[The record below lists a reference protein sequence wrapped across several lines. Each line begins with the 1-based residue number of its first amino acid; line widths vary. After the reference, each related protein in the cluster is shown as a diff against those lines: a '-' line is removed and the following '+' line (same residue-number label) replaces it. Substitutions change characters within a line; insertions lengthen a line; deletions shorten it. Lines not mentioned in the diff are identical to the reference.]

1 MKTIR
6 YILFAALCALGVSCG
21 DTSDATDR
29 RVEELL
35 ARMTLAEK
43 VGQMAQLTI
52 EPFIIAQEEGGF
64 ALDTCLL
71 REALV
76 DYGVGSLLNVP
87 LSEAQPAGAWAP
99 FIEEV
104 QRIATEET
112 RLGIPIIYG
121 VDQVH
126 GGTYALGST
135 LFPHEIALAATWNP
149 AHARRMGEITAYEMR
164 ACNIPWN
171 FAPILDL
178 GADPRFPRQYE
189 GFGEDPCLGTAM
201 GRELVLGMEGDRND
215 VDHPE
220 HVATCLKHFLG
231 YSVPASGKDRTPAN
245 IPWNALLEYHLPAF
259 RAALEAGAHSVMV
272 NSGIIDNCP
281 VHASRRILT
290 GLLRDELG
298 FEGLV
303 VTDYEDL
310 EKLHTR
316 DHLAETSKE
325 AIRLGIDAG
334 IDMAM
339 IPIDFRGFCRDLR
352 ELVEEGEIPMSRIDE
367 AVRRVLK
374 LKFELGLFERPN
386 TLPADYPRYG
396 CEEYRQ
402 ASYDAAAEAI
412 TLLKNEGGL
421 LPLDPAE
428 GRKILVCGPNA
439 ESRRALCGG
448 WTVTWQG
455 HGIERHP
462 ELCRTL
468 AEALAERFGERNVTV
483 IPGVSY
489 EAGESRYDTEH
500 RDRFDEAV
508 AAARRADVVVL
519 CLGENSYCEKPGDL
533 NDLTLDPLQSELA
546 ERVIAAGR
554 PVVLVLSEG
563 RPRLI
568 SKFSARVPAIVQ
580 SYLPGPEGADAV
592 ADVLAGKVN
601 PSGKLPYTYPAFPNS
616 LAVYYHKYA
625 DEQKNTD
632 ATYKY
637 ESDYNPEFCFGHGL
651 SYTTFE
657 YVGARLACEGEEIV
671 IAVDV
676 TNTGRRA
683 GRETVQLYSRDLYA
697 SLIPDVRR
705 LRRFE
710 KIELQPGE
718 ILTVEFRLTTAD
730 LAFCNLENEFV
741 AEPGEFL
748 FEIGASSSDI
758 RATLPFTCCKSGK
771 S

>member
-1 MKTIR
+1 MKRTIV
-6 YILFAALCALGVSCG
+6 LSLLLLGAAACG
-21 DTSDATDR
+21 PTGTDR
-29 RVEELL
+29 RVERLL
-35 ARMTLAEK
+35 DAMTLQEK
-43 VGQMAQLTI
+43 VGQMAQLTV
-52 EPFIIAQEEGGF
+52 EPFIRADGAGGF
-64 ALDTCLL
+64 ELDTALL

-87 LSEAQPAGAWAP
+87 LSESQPAGVWAS
-99 FIEEV
+99 FIGEV

-112 RLGIPIIYG
+112 RLGIPVIYG

-126 GGTYALGST
+126 GGTYSLGST
-135 LFPHEIALAATWNP
+135 LFPHQIALAATWNP

-189 GFGEDPCLGTAM
+189 GFGEDPYLGSVL
-201 GRELVLGMEGDRND
+201 GRELVKGQEGDAND

-245 IPWNALLEYHLPAF
+245 IPWNALMEYHLPAF
-259 RAALEAGAHSVMV
+259 RAALDAGARSVMV

-298 FEGLV
+298 FDGVV

-310 EKLHTR
+310 EKLHAR
-316 DHLAETSKE
+316 DHLAATSKE
-325 AIRLGIDAG
+325 AVRLGVHAG

-339 IPIDFRGFCRDLR
+339 IPIDYRGFCRDLC
-352 ELVEEGEIPMSRIDE
+352 ELVQEGAVPMERIDE
-367 AVRRVLK
+367 SVRRILK

-386 TLPADYPRYG
+386 TLPADYPLYG
-396 CEEYRQ
+396 CEEHRQ
-402 ASYDAAAEAI
+402 ASYEAAAEAI
-412 TLLKNEGGL
+412 TLLKNDGGL
-421 LPLDPAE
+421 LPLDPAA
-428 GRKILVCGPNA
+428 GRRILVCGPNA

-462 ELCRTL
+462 ELCKTL
-468 AEALAERFGERNVTV
+468 GEAFAERFGAHRVEV

-489 EAGESRYDTEH
+489 RPHESRYDTEH

-533 NDLTLDPLQSELA
+533 NDLALDPLQTELA
-546 ERVIAAGR
+546 ERVIAAGK

-568 SKFSARVPAIVQ
+568 SKFSAKIPAIVQ
-580 SYLPGPEGADAV
+580 SYLPGPQGADAV

-616 LAVYYHKYA
+616 LAVYCHKYA
-625 DEQKNTD
+625 DEQRNTD
-632 ATYKY
+632 ATYEY
-637 ESDYNPEFCFGHGL
+637 EGDYNPEFCFGHGL
-651 SYTTFE
+651 SYTTFAYE
-657 YVGARLACEGEEIV
+657 RAKLTREGDGIV
-671 IAVDV
+671 VAVDV
-676 TNTGRRA
+676 TNTGGRA
-683 GRETVQLYSRDLYA
+683 GREVVQLYSRDLYA
-697 SLIPDVRR
+697 SLIPDVKR

-710 KIELQPGE
+710 AVVLQPGE
-718 ILTVEFRLTTAD
+718 TRTVEFRLTKDD
-730 LAFCNLENEFV
+730 LAFYDLENERIF
-741 AEPGEFL
+741 EPGEFL

-758 RATLPFTCCKSGK
+758 RAGLSCEL
-771 S
+771 

>member
-1 MKTIR
+1 MNSLR
-6 YILFAALCALGVSCG
+6 HLLSAAAIGTLLLSCCG
-21 DTSDATDR
+21 MPSETDR
-29 RVEELL
+29 RVERLL
-35 ARMTLAEK
+35 GQMTLAEK

-52 EPFIIAQEEGGF
+52 EPFILADGEGGF
-64 ALDTCLL
+64 TLDTALL
-71 REALV
+71 REAVV

-87 LSEAQPAGAWAP
+87 LSESQPAEVWGS
-99 FIEEV
+99 FIAEL
-104 QRIATEET
+104 QRIATDET
-112 RLGIPIIYG
+112 RMGIPLIYG

-126 GGTYALGST
+126 GGTYSLGST
-135 LFPHEIALAATWNP
+135 LFPQQIALAATWNP

-189 GFGEDPCLGTAM
+189 GFGEDPYLGSVL
-201 GRELVLGMEGDRND
+201 GRELVKGQEGDAND

-245 IPWNALLEYHLPAF
+245 IPWSTLLEYHLPAF
-259 RAALEAGAHSVMV
+259 RAALDAGARSVMV

-281 VHASRRILT
+281 VHASHRILT

-298 FEGLV
+298 FDGVV

-310 EKLHTR
+310 EKLHAR
-316 DHLAETSKE
+316 DRLAATSKE
-325 AIRLGIDAG
+325 AIRLGINAG

-339 IPIDFRGFCRDLR
+339 IPIDYRGFCRDLR
-352 ELVEEGEIPMSRIDE
+352 ELAEEGAVPMSRIDE
-367 AVRRVLK
+367 AVRRILK

-386 TLPADYPRYG
+386 TRPADYPLYG
-396 CEEYRQ
+396 CDEHRQ
-402 ASYDAAAEAI
+402 ASYAAAAEAI
-412 TLLKNEGGL
+412 TLLKNDGAL
-421 LPLDPAE
+421 LPLDPAA
-428 GRKILVCGPNA
+428 GKRILVCGPNA

-462 ELCRTL
+462 ELCKTL
-468 AEALAERFGERNVTV
+468 AEAIGERFGARNVEV

-489 EAGESRYDTEH
+489 QAHESRYDTEH
-500 RDRFDEAV
+500 RDRFDEAA

-533 NDLTLDPLQSELA
+533 NDLALDPLQTELA
-546 ERVIAAGR
+546 ERVIAAGK

-568 SKFSARVPAIVQ
+568 SKFSAKIPAIVQ
-580 SYLPGPEGADAV
+580 SYLPGPQGADAV
-592 ADVLAGKVN
+592 ADVLAGAVN

-616 LAVYYHKYA
+616 LSVYYHKYA
-625 DEQKNTD
+625 DEQRNTD

-637 ESDYNPEFCFGHGL
+637 EGDYNPEFVFGHGL
-651 SYTTFE
+651 SYTTFA
-657 YVGARLACEGEEIV
+657 YSGAKLTHEGDEIV

-676 TNTGRRA
+676 ANTGDRA
-683 GRETVQLYSRDLYA
+683 GREVVQLYSRDLYA
-697 SLIPDVRR
+697 SLIPDVKR

-710 KIELQPGE
+710 KIALQPGE
-718 ILTVEFRLTTAD
+718 TRTVEFHLTTDD
-730 LAFCNLENEFV
+730 LAFYDLENRRI
-741 AEPGEFL
+741 AEPGDFL
-748 FEIGASSSDI
+748 FEIGSSSSDI
-758 RATLPFTCCKSGK
+758 RATLNYNLQK
-771 S
+771 

>member
-1 MKTIR
+1 MKRTIV
-6 YILFAALCALGVSCG
+6 LSLLLLGAAACG
-21 DTSDATDR
+21 PTGTDR
-29 RVEELL
+29 RVERLL
-35 ARMTLAEK
+35 DAMTLQEK
-43 VGQMAQLTI
+43 VGQMAQLTV
-52 EPFIIAQEEGGF
+52 EPFIRADGAGGF
-64 ALDTCLL
+64 ELDTALL

-87 LSEAQPAGAWAP
+87 LSESQPAGVWAS
-99 FIEEV
+99 FIGEV

-112 RLGIPIIYG
+112 RLGIPVIYG

-126 GGTYALGST
+126 GGTYSLGST
-135 LFPHEIALAATWNP
+135 LFPHQIALAATWNP

-189 GFGEDPCLGTAM
+189 GFGEDPYLGSVL
-201 GRELVLGMEGDRND
+201 GRELVKGQEGDAND

-245 IPWNALLEYHLPAF
+245 IPWNALMEYHLPAF
-259 RAALEAGAHSVMV
+259 RAALDAGARSVMV

-298 FEGLV
+298 FDGVV

-310 EKLHTR
+310 EKLHAR
-316 DHLAETSKE
+316 DHLAATSKE
-325 AIRLGIDAG
+325 AVRLGVHAG

-339 IPIDFRGFCRDLR
+339 IPIDYRGFCRDLR
-352 ELVEEGEIPMSRIDE
+352 ELVEEGAVSEARIDE
-367 AVRRVLK
+367 SVRRILK

-386 TLPADYPRYG
+386 TLPADYPLYG
-396 CEEYRQ
+396 CEEHRQ
-402 ASYDAAAEAI
+402 ASYEAAAEAI
-412 TLLKNEGGL
+412 TLLKNDGGL
-421 LPLDPAE
+421 LPLDPAA
-428 GRKILVCGPNA
+428 GRRILVCGPNA

-462 ELCRTL
+462 ELCKTL
-468 AEALAERFGERNVTV
+468 GEAFAERFGAHRVEV

-489 EAGESRYDTEH
+489 RPHESRYDTEH

-533 NDLTLDPLQSELA
+533 NDLALDPLQTELA
-546 ERVIAAGR
+546 ERVIAAGK

-568 SKFSARVPAIVQ
+568 SKFSAKIPAIVQ
-580 SYLPGPEGADAV
+580 SYLPGPQGADAV

-616 LAVYYHKYA
+616 LAVYCHKYA
-625 DEQKNTD
+625 DEQRNTD
-632 ATYKY
+632 ATYEY
-637 ESDYNPEFCFGHGL
+637 EGDYNPEFCFGHGL
-651 SYTTFE
+651 SYTTFAYE
-657 YVGARLACEGEEIV
+657 RAKLTREGDGIV
-671 IAVDV
+671 VAVDV
-676 TNTGRRA
+676 TNTGGRA
-683 GRETVQLYSRDLYA
+683 GREVVQLYSRDLYA
-697 SLIPDVRR
+697 SLIPDVKR

-710 KIELQPGE
+710 AVVLQPGE
-718 ILTVEFRLTTAD
+718 TRTVEFRLTKDD
-730 LAFCNLENEFV
+730 LAFYDLENERIF
-741 AEPGEFL
+741 EPGEFL

-758 RATLPFTCCKSGK
+758 RAGLSCEL
-771 S
+771 

>member
-1 MKTIR
+1 MKRTIV
-6 YILFAALCALGVSCG
+6 LSLLLLGAAACG
-21 DTSDATDR
+21 PTGTDR
-29 RVEELL
+29 RVERLL
-35 ARMTLAEK
+35 DAMTLQEK
-43 VGQMAQLTI
+43 VGQMAQLTV
-52 EPFIIAQEEGGF
+52 EPFIRADGAGGF
-64 ALDTCLL
+64 ELDTALL

-87 LSEAQPAGAWAP
+87 LSESQPAGVWAS
-99 FIEEV
+99 FIGEV

-112 RLGIPIIYG
+112 RLGIPVIYG

-126 GGTYALGST
+126 GGTYSLGST
-135 LFPHEIALAATWNP
+135 LFPHQIALAATWNP

-189 GFGEDPCLGTAM
+189 GFGEDPYLGSVL
-201 GRELVLGMEGDRND
+201 GRELVKGQEGDAND

-245 IPWNALLEYHLPAF
+245 IPWNALMEYHLPAF
-259 RAALEAGAHSVMV
+259 RAALDAGARSVMV

-298 FEGLV
+298 FDGVV

-310 EKLHTR
+310 EKLHAR
-316 DHLAETSKE
+316 DHLAATSKE
-325 AIRLGIDAG
+325 AVRLGVHAG

-339 IPIDFRGFCRDLR
+339 IPIDYRGFCRDLC
-352 ELVEEGEIPMSRIDE
+352 ELVQEGAVPMERIDE
-367 AVRRVLK
+367 SVRRILK

-386 TLPADYPRYG
+386 TLPADYPLYG
-396 CEEYRQ
+396 CEEHRQ
-402 ASYDAAAEAI
+402 ASYEAAAEAI
-412 TLLKNEGGL
+412 TLLKNDGGL
-421 LPLDPAE
+421 LPLDPAA
-428 GRKILVCGPNA
+428 GRRILVCGPNA

-462 ELCRTL
+462 ELCKTL
-468 AEALAERFGERNVTV
+468 GEAFAERFGAHRVEV

-489 EAGESRYDTEH
+489 RPHESRYDTEH

-533 NDLTLDPLQSELA
+533 NDLVLDPLQTELA
-546 ERVIAAGR
+546 ERVIAAGK

-568 SKFSARVPAIVQ
+568 SKFSAKIPAIVQ
-580 SYLPGPEGADAV
+580 SYLPGPQGADAV

-616 LAVYYHKYA
+616 LAVYCHKYA
-625 DEQKNTD
+625 DEQRNTD
-632 ATYKY
+632 ATYEY
-637 ESDYNPEFCFGHGL
+637 EGDYNPEFCFGHGL
-651 SYTTFE
+651 SYTTFAYE
-657 YVGARLACEGEEIV
+657 RAKLTREGDGIV
-671 IAVDV
+671 VAVDV
-676 TNTGRRA
+676 TNTGGRA
-683 GRETVQLYSRDLYA
+683 GREVVQLYSRDLYA
-697 SLIPDVRR
+697 SLIPDVKR

-710 KIELQPGE
+710 AVVLQPGE
-718 ILTVEFRLTTAD
+718 TRTVEFRLTKDD
-730 LAFCNLENEFV
+730 LAFYDLENERIF
-741 AEPGEFL
+741 EPGEFL

-758 RATLPFTCCKSGK
+758 RAGLSCEL
-771 S
+771 

>member
-1 MKTIR
+1 MKRTIV
-6 YILFAALCALGVSCG
+6 LSLLSLELLAC
-21 DTSDATDR
+21 TSTQTETDR

-43 VGQMAQLTI
+43 VGQMAQLTV
-52 EPFIIAQEEGGF
+52 EPFVVADDAGGF
-64 ALDTCLL
+64 SLDTALL
-71 REALV
+71 REAIV

-87 LSEAQPAGAWAP
+87 LSESQPPRIWSS
-99 FIEEV
+99 FIGEI
-104 QRIATEET
+104 QRIATDET
-112 RLGIPIIYG
+112 RLGIPVIYG

-126 GGTYALGST
+126 GGTYTLGST
-135 LFPHEIALAATWNP
+135 LFPQQIALAATWNP

-189 GFGEDPCLGTAM
+189 GFGEDPYLGSVL
-201 GRELVLGMEGDRND
+201 GRELVKGQEGDAND

-245 IPWNALLEYHLPAF
+245 IPWNALMEYHLPAF
-259 RAALEAGAHSVMV
+259 RAALDAGARSVMV

-298 FEGLV
+298 FDGVV

-310 EKLHTR
+310 EKLHAR
-316 DHLAETSKE
+316 DHLAATSKE
-325 AIRLGIDAG
+325 AVRLGIDAG

-339 IPIDFRGFCRDLR
+339 IPIDYRGFCRDLR
-352 ELVEEGEIPMSRIDE
+352 ELVEEGAVSEARIDE
-367 AVRRVLK
+367 SVRRILK

-386 TLPADYPRYG
+386 TLPADYPLYG
-396 CEEYRQ
+396 CEEHRR
-402 ASYDAAAEAI
+402 ASYAAAAEAV
-412 TLLKNEGGL
+412 TLLKNDGAL
-421 LPLDPAE
+421 LPLDSAA

-462 ELCRTL
+462 KLCKTL
-468 AEALAERFGERNVTV
+468 AEALAERFGARNVEV

-489 EAGESRYDTEH
+489 RPHESRYDTEH

-533 NDLTLDPLQSELA
+533 NDLALDPLQTELA
-546 ERVIAAGR
+546 ERIAAAGK
-554 PVVLVLSEG
+554 PVVLVLAEG

-568 SKFSARVPAIVQ
+568 SRFSARIPAIVQ
-580 SYLPGPEGADAV
+580 SYLPGPQGADAV

-601 PSGKLPYTYPAFPNS
+601 PSGKLPYTYPAYPNS
-616 LAVYYHKYA
+616 LAVYCHKYA
-625 DEQKNTD
+625 DEQRNTD
-632 ATYKY
+632 ATYAY
-637 ESDYNPEFCFGHGL
+637 ESDYNPEFVFGHGL
-651 SYTTFE
+651 SYTSFA
-657 YVGARLACEGEEIV
+657 YSGAQLTREGDDIV

-676 TNTGRRA
+676 ANTGDRA
-683 GRETVQLYSRDLYA
+683 GREVVQLYSRDLYA

-705 LRRFE
+705 LRRFGAV
-710 KIELQPGE
+710 ELLPGQTR
-718 ILTVEFRLTTAD
+718 TVEFRLTTDD
-730 LAFCNLENEFV
+730 LAFYGLDNRRIV
-741 AEPGEFL
+741 EPGEFL
-748 FEIGASSSDI
+748 FEIGASSADI
-758 RATLPFTCCKSGK
+758 RATLPFTL
-771 S
+771 

>member
-1 MKTIR
+1 MKR
-6 YILFAALCALGVSCG
+6 LFELLPAALLCLPILSCR
-21 DTSDATDR
+21 DTASDTDR
-29 RVEELL
+29 RIERLL
-35 ARMTLAEK
+35 AEMTLQEK
-43 VGQMAQLTI
+43 VGQMAQVTI
-52 EPFIIAQEEGGF
+52 EPFIVPEPDGGF
-64 ALDTCLL
+64 TLDTAML
-71 REALV
+71 REAIV

-87 LSEAQPAGAWAP
+87 LSEAQPAEAWAP
-99 FIEEV
+99 FIGEL
-104 QRIATEET
+104 QRIAANET
-112 RLGIPIIYG
+112 RLGIPVIYG

-149 AHARRMGEITAYEMR
+149 AHARRMGEITACEMR

-189 GFGEDPCLGTAM
+189 GFGEDPYLGSVL
-201 GRELVLGMEGDRND
+201 GRELVKGQEGDAND
-215 VDHPE
+215 VDRPE

-231 YSVPASGKDRTPAN
+231 YSVPASGKDRTPAC

-259 RAALEAGAHSVMV
+259 KAAIEAGAHSVMV

-298 FEGLV
+298 FDGVV

-310 EKLHTR
+310 EKLHAR
-316 DHLAETSKE
+316 DHLAATSKE

-339 IPIDFRGFCRDLR
+339 IPTDYRGFCRDLC
-352 ELVEEGEIPMSRIDE
+352 ELVEEGAVPMKRIDE
-367 AVRRVLK
+367 AVRRILK
-374 LKFELGLFERPN
+374 LKFDLGLFYRPN
-386 TLPADYPRYG
+386 TLPADYPSYG
-396 CEEYRQ
+396 CEEHRQ
-402 ASYDAAAEAI
+402 ASYAAAAEAI
-412 TLLKNEGGL
+412 TLLKNDGGL
-421 LPLDPAE
+421 LPLAPDA

-462 ELCRTL
+462 ELCKTL
-468 AEALAERFGERNVTV
+468 AEAIADRFGRRNVEV

-489 EAGESRYDTEH
+489 DAGESRYDTEH

-533 NDLTLDPLQSELA
+533 NDLYLDPLQTELA
-546 ERVIAAGR
+546 ERIAAAGK

-568 SKFSARVPAIVQ
+568 SKFSAKIPAIVQ

-616 LAVYYHKYA
+616 LSVYCHKYA
-625 DEQKNTD
+625 DEQRNTD
-632 ATYKY
+632 ATYRY
-637 ESDYNPEFCFGHGL
+637 EGDYNPEFCFGHGL

-657 YVGARLACEGEEIV
+657 YSDARLARDGECIV
-671 IAVDV
+671 VTVDIA
-676 TNTGRRA
+676 NTGDRA
-683 GRETVQLYSRDLYA
+683 GQEVVQLYSRDLYA
-697 SLIPDVRR
+697 SLPPDVKR

-710 KIELQPGE
+710 KIALQPSE
-718 ILTVEFRLTTAD
+718 TRTVEFRLTADD
-730 LAFCNLENEFV
+730 LAFYNLENRRIV
-741 AEPGEFL
+741 EPGEFL

-758 RATLPFTCCKSGK
+758 RATLPFNL
-771 S
+771 